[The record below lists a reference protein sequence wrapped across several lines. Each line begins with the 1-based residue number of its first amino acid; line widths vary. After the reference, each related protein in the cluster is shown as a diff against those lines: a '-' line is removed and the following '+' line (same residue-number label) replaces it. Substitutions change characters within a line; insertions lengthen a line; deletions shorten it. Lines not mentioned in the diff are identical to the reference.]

1 MLAVVWR
8 LTERVGV
15 AVVVALVV
23 LAVPAVAG
31 AQDFGDR
38 PGCGSSGCPGGSF
51 ISQLIGWVG
60 QYSLWACFA
69 AAVGGFGFWAWSKSQ
84 GGGYGMASGQRYI
97 LAGFAGIAG
106 IALATAI
113 ASTLWDAA
121 SVGG

>member
-1 MLAVVWR
+1 MAGSTLVSI
-8 LTERVGV
+8 
-15 AVVVALVV
+15 VV
-23 LAVPAVAG
+23 LAVPVAAG
-31 AQDFGDR
+31 AQDLGDR
-38 PGCGSSGCPGGSF
+38 PGCGSSGCPGGVF

-84 GGGYGMASGQRYI
+84 GGGYGMAAGQRYI

-121 SVGG
+121 AAGGG